1 MKRLLALFILLASAT
16 TLAQSPVDS
25 LVSAERA
32 FAKKSRDTN
41 IREAFLAY
49 FADDGVIFTPGPTNA
64 KEFYAKRQVP
74 PNPPPF
80 MLDWEPAYAD
90 VSRAGDLGFTTGP
103 FSITDNAKHAVTDHG
118 TFFSVWE
125 KQKDGAW
132 KVVLDF
138 GVPTKAART
147 LRPLKLAVGSPSAFE
162 MKPGTDASQE
172 ARRLL
177 SEDAFLNSI
186 NPSAGSYSPTYEHS
200 LAPNAYV
207 VQDGLEPLTSVA
219 ARKQHLLDMK
229 TVRNW
234 KALGGGISKSGDL
247 GYTYGSYQASVI
259 GSPNGETRMG
269 YYARIWKR
277 DGKGSWKIV
286 LDNTQ
291 ALYAPS
297 TPAKKT

>member
-1 MKRLLALFILLASAT
+1 MKRLLALFILLTSAI

-41 IREAFLAY
+41 VREAFLAY
-49 FADDGVIFTPGPTNA
+49 FADDGIVFTPGPTNA
-64 KEFYAKRQVP
+64 KEFYTKRAVP

-90 VSRAGDLGFTTGP
+90 VSRAGDLGYTTGP

-125 KQKDGAW
+125 KQKEGDW

-147 LRPLKLAVGSPSAFE
+147 LRPLKLATGSASAFE
-162 MKPGTDASQE
+162 MKSGTDANADAQKLMSIE
-172 ARRLL
+172 AKLTGESYGPAL
-177 SEDAFLNSI
+177 DA
-186 NPSAGSYSPTYEHS
+186 H
-200 LAPNAYV
+200 AYV
-207 VQDGLEPLTSVA
+207 VQDGLQPLTTA
-219 ARKQHLLDMK
+219 TTREKHLQNIK
-229 TVRNW
+229 TVKAW
-234 KALGGGISKSGDL
+234 KVLGGGASKSGDL
-247 GYTYGSYQASVI
+247 AYTYGSYEATAI
-259 GSPNGETRMG
+259 GSPTNEVRMG
-269 YYARIWKR
+269 YYARVWKR
-277 DGKGSWKIV
+277 DNKGAWKIV

-291 ALYAPS
+291 ALQAPS
-297 TPAKKT
+297 APAKKT